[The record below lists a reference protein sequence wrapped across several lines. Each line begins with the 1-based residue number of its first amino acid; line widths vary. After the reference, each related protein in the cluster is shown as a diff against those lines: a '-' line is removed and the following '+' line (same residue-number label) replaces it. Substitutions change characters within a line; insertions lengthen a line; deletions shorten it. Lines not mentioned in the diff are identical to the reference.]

1 MKLAKYKIINID
13 NILAGIRINRI
24 ADKEAKETL
33 LKEYLSL
40 KKVSNAAIADKE
52 ELQRKFQ
59 QDWRDEM
66 NAVIGLREA
75 RKQVVGYQEYLAA
88 ENDANKAISDILKVE
103 VDIDIAPIPMDAI
116 LSVSDDITLEQIAFL
131 QECGIIE

>member
-24 ADKEAKETL
+24 AEKEAKETL

-75 RKQVVGYQEYLAA
+75 RKQVVGYQDYLAA

-103 VDIDIAPIPMDAI
+103 VDIDIAPIPMGAI

>member
-1 MKLAKYKIINID
+1 MKLAKFKIINID
-13 NILAGIRINRI
+13 NILAGSRINRI
-24 ADKEAKETL
+24 ADKGVKDTL
-33 LKEYLSL
+33 LKEYISL

-66 NAVIGLREA
+66 NAVIMLREA
-75 RKQVVGYQEYLAA
+75 RKQVVGYQDYLAA

-103 VDIDIAPIPMDAI
+103 VDIDIVPIPMDAI
-116 LSVSDDITLEQIAFL
+116 LSVSDDITLEQIALL